1 MNKKNLLSIAI
12 LLIAV
17 AIVIINLWKTNENKD
32 NATKETATTENQPNV
47 EPLQAEEG
55 KPAPKFNLV
64 TLEGKSVKLSDYRGK
79 KVILNFWATWCPPC
93 QAEMPH
99 MQKFYEKNKENGVE
113 ILAVNL
119 TSMDKGTAAIRKFVK
134 DYRLTFPILLD
145 KDGAVGSQYQAI
157 SIPTSYILDAN
168 GVVVKKILGPMDEN
182 MLESLVKNI
191 KS

>member
-1 MNKKNLLSIAI
+1 MAI